1 MSECETHTAA
11 DPQFRSDVLK
21 GLRGPRRAIP
31 ARWFYDERGSE
42 LFDDITRLPEYYP
55 TRTETSLLQ
64 SASADLAAR
73 IGPGTAV
80 IEFGAGSATKTP
92 LLLKAIAPS
101 AYVPIDISGDYLRS
115 SADILQ
121 SSFPAL
127 EVIPVEADFTGDVA
141 LPKKLGASERLGF
154 FPGSTIGN
162 FVPRSSVD
170 LLRHMRGILGEG
182 AKLLIGFDRIKAD
195 EVLIPAYDD
204 ASGVTAAFNLNL
216 LHRINRELDGDI
228 PVDAFV
234 HDVRWN
240 DMQSRIEMHLRCAR
254 DVRFTVAGQA
264 FAMQAGESIHTEN
277 SHKYDLRG
285 LRLLLRA
292 GSWTPIADYSDPNEW
307 FTLVLAE
314 AAPLFAAP

>member
-1 MSECETHTAA
+1 MSDNSV
-11 DPQFRSDVLK
+11 DPQFRDDVLV

-31 ARWFYDERGSE
+31 ARWLYDERGSE

-55 TRTETSLLQ
+55 TRTETALLQ
-64 SASADLAAR
+64 SCRADLATR
-73 IGPGTAV
+73 VGPHMVV

-92 LLLKAIAPS
+92 LLLGAIDPA
-101 AYVPIDISGDYLRS
+101 AYVPIDISGDYLRA

-121 SSFPAL
+121 KQFPAL
-127 EVIPVEADFTGDVA
+127 KVMPIEADFTQPVS
-141 LPKKLGASERLGF
+141 LPEEIRHLARLGF

-170 LLRHMRGILGEG
+170 LLRHMRSILGEG
-182 AKLLIGFDRIKAD
+182 AKLLIGFDRIKSTD
-195 EVLIPAYDD
+195 ILIPAYDD
-204 ASGVTAAFNLNL
+204 AAGITADFNLNL
-216 LHRINRELDGDI
+216 LRRINREMDGSI
-228 PVDAFV
+228 PVDAFA

-240 DMQSRIEMHLRCAR
+240 DMQARVEMHLRCER
-254 DVRFTVAGQA
+254 DVAFTVAGEA
-264 FAMQAGESIHTEN
+264 FVMKAGDSIHTEN

-292 GSWTPIADYSDPNEW
+292 SGWTPLTDYSDANDW

-314 AAPLFAAP
+314 AAPLYAAP

>member
-1 MSECETHTAA
+1 MSDNSV
-11 DPQFRSDVLK
+11 DPQFRDDVLV

-31 ARWFYDERGSE
+31 ARWLYDARGSE

-55 TRTETSLLQ
+55 TRTETALLQ
-64 SASADLAAR
+64 SCRADLATR
-73 IGPGTAV
+73 VSPHTVV

-92 LLLKAIAPS
+92 LLLGAIDPA
-101 AYVPIDISGDYLRS
+101 AYVPIDISGDYLRA

-121 SSFPAL
+121 KQFPAL
-127 EVIPVEADFTGDVA
+127 KVMPIEADFTQPVS
-141 LPKKLGASERLGF
+141 LPEDIRHLDRLGF

-170 LLRHMRGILGEG
+170 LLRHMRGLLGEG
-182 AKLLIGFDRIKAD
+182 AKLLIGFDRIKSTD
-195 EVLIPAYDD
+195 ILIPAYDD
-204 ASGVTAAFNLNL
+204 AAGITADFNLNL
-216 LHRINRELDGDI
+216 LHRINRELDGSI
-228 PVDAFV
+228 PVDGFA

-240 DMQSRIEMHLRCAR
+240 DMQARVEMHLRCER
-254 DVRFTVAGQA
+254 DVCFTVAGEA
-264 FAMQAGESIHTEN
+264 FVMKAGDSIHTEN

-292 GSWTPIADYSDPNEW
+292 SGWTPLTDYSDADDW

-314 AAPLFAAP
+314 AAPLYAAP